1 MMAKQQQPLAFTV
14 DERGR
19 VFELRAIAHCNS
31 MTGEAHYSKPAPGQY
46 VLVPGVL
53 LHDEAARLPQTR
65 SMAWDER
72 YVWLLLGVFLTVI
85 LGQWAG
91 YFP

>member
-1 MMAKQQQPLAFTV
+1 MMAKQKQPLAFTV

-19 VFELRAIAHCNS
+19 VFELSAIARCNS
-31 MTGEAHYSKPAPGQY
+31 VTGEAHYSKPAPGQY

-53 LHDEAARLPQTR
+53 LHDESARPTR
-65 SMAWDER
+65 AESMAWDER
-72 YVWLLLGVFLTVI
+72 YVWFLLGVLLTVI
-85 LGQWAG
+85 LGQLAG

>member
-1 MMAKQQQPLAFTV
+1 MMAKQQPLAFTV

-19 VFELRAIAHCNS
+19 VFELTAIARCNS

-53 LHDEAARLPQTR
+53 LHDEAARPTQAK
-65 SMAWDER
+65 SMAWNER
-72 YVWLLLGVFLTVI
+72 YVWLLLGMLLTVI
-85 LGQWAG
+85 LGQFAG